1 MIGNGYGNSSFLGTH
16 GILARSSSG
25 GVPPTNT
32 VAPVISGTQVVGSTL
47 TSTTG
52 TWIGTAPIT
61 YTYQWYRGA
70 TLISGSTSSTYV
82 LVQADAGNTSN
93 ITCKVTGTNGSGS
106 ATATSNTLAQ
116 ILDFDA
122 NAFITSASITDT
134 TQKAATNSLTID
146 LKSFGL
152 FTLPNLVVYPM
163 VGGTNTSTS
172 FNLVNPAL
180 YQVTWN
186 GGVVSSNNGVQFNGV
201 NAYGNTNFNPT
212 TVGTGQNSFH
222 LSFYSRTN
230 SNGTE
235 IEIGGQ
241 DATGAIGSL
250 IEIRTSGTTYYR
262 VNSAGSYI
270 TYVDANSLGFYVSNR
285 TASNVVNGWKNGV
298 KVATG
303 TTASSGNFN
312 GNIWI
317 GAWNNLNGASKF
329 YSTKQAATVT
339 MGSGLT
345 DTQAANLRTAIQ
357 TFNTTLG
364 RQV

>member
-1 MIGNGYGNSSFLGTH
+1 MFISTILDSGT
-16 GILARSSSG
+16 
-25 GVPPTNT
+25 VPATPPSNT
-32 VAPVISGTQVVGSTL
+32 VAPLLSGLTVVGNTLTTTDGTWSGTT
-47 TSTTG
+47 
-52 TWIGTAPIT
+52 PIT

-70 TLISGSTSSTYV
+70 TLISGATSNTYV
-82 LVQADAGNTSN
+82 LVQADAGNASN
-93 ITCKVTGTNGSGS
+93 ITCQVTATNSTGT
-106 ATATSNTLAQ
+106 ATATSNTLSQ
-116 ILDFDA
+116 IYDL
-122 NAFITSASITDT
+122 NAFNFIVKLQSQGVTLSSNE
-134 TQKAATNSLTID
+134 KNGTNQLAID
-146 LKSFGL
+146 LKSYGI
-152 FTLPNLVVYPM
+152 FTLPNFVLYPM
-163 VGGTNTSTS
+163 IGGTNTTTS
-172 FNLVNPAL
+172 YNLIDTQL
-180 YQVTWN
+180 YQISWN
-186 GGVVSSNNGVQFNGV
+186 GGVVSSSNGVQFNGV

-212 TVGTGQNSFH
+212 TIGTGQNSFH
-222 LSFYSRTN
+222 MSFYSRTN
-230 SNGTE
+230 SNGVE

-262 VNSAGSYI
+262 VNSGGSYI
-270 TYVDANSLGFYVSNR
+270 TYTDANSLGFYISNR

-339 MGSGLT
+339 IGPGLT

>member
-1 MIGNGYGNSSFLGTH
+1 MANANGWGDGASNNNIGWGKGADNAIGWGSVYSVSE
-16 GILARSSSG
+16 A
-25 GVPPTNT
+25 
-32 VAPVISGTQVVGSTL
+32 GSTDI
-47 TSTTG
+47 
-52 TWIGTAPIT
+52 IGAPAFDPAAAAFFTA
-61 YTYQWYRGA
+61 A
-70 TLISGSTSSTYV
+70 
-82 LVQADAGNTSN
+82 N
-93 ITCKVTGTNGSGS
+93 ITDS
-106 ATATSNTLAQ
+106 
-116 ILDFDA
+116 
-122 NAFITSASITDT
+122 
-134 TQKAATNSLTID
+134 TQKTAVNQLVLD

-201 NAYGNTNFNPT
+201 NAYGNTGFNPT
-212 TVGTGQNSFH
+212 TVATGQNSFH
-222 LSFYSRTN
+222 MSFYSRTN

-241 DATGAIGSL
+241 DASGAIGSL

-285 TASNVVNGWKNGV
+285 TASNIVNGWKNGV

-312 GNIWI
+312 GDIWI

-339 MGSGLT
+339 MGAGLT
-345 DTQAANLRTAIQ
+345 DTQAADLRTAIQ

>member
-1 MIGNGYGNSSFLGTH
+1 MANANGWGDGASNNDIGWGKGADNAIGW
-16 GILARSSSG
+16 
-25 GVPPTNT
+25 
-32 VAPVISGTQVVGSTL
+32 GSVY
-47 TSTTG
+47 SVSE
-52 TWIGTAPIT
+52 A
-61 YTYQWYRGA
+61 GA
-70 TLISGSTSSTYV
+70 TDIIGAPAFDPAAAAFFT
-82 LVQADAGNTSN
+82 AAN
-93 ITCKVTGTNGSGS
+93 ITDS
-106 ATATSNTLAQ
+106 
-116 ILDFDA
+116 
-122 NAFITSASITDT
+122 
-134 TQKAATNSLTID
+134 TQKTAVNQLVLD

-201 NAYGNTNFNPT
+201 NAYGNTGFNPT

-222 LSFYSRTN
+222 MSFYSRTN

-241 DATGAIGSL
+241 DASGAIGSL

-285 TASNVVNGWKNGV
+285 TASNIVNGWKNGV

-312 GNIWI
+312 GDIWI
-317 GAWNNLNGASKF
+317 GAWNNLNGAAKF
-329 YSTKQAATVT
+329 YSTKQAAAVT
-339 MGSGLT
+339 MGAGLT